1 MNTLPDHTTAVN
13 RADAK
18 RIRLRQGLAGD
29 SPVVAVGAHDAM
41 SARLI
46 EAHGF
51 DAVWVSGFGVSAMAY
66 GLPDLNL
73 TTMTETLD
81 VTRRIEGVTDLP
93 VVVDCD
99 NGYGGF
105 SNVVRTAVEFDRAG
119 VAAICIEDNLFPKRN
134 SLYQGQSRRELIDT
148 KEQARRLRAAKEAQE
163 SPSFVLIARV
173 EALIA
178 GHGVDAAIER
188 ATAYA
193 DAGADA
199 ILIHSKDKTLAQI
212 EGFLERWRETGLS
225 TPLVAVPTLFPDY
238 TADELRAKGFSMVI
252 LANQPMRASVQAM
265 EETLRLLR
273 AEGKPAA
280 ADPHIAAVNHI
291 FELVNTKE
299 TIEADETDEA
309 RVSG

>member
-1 MNTLPDHTTAVN
+1 MNTLPDDRPTVG

-18 RIRLRQGLAGD
+18 RARLRAGLSGER
-29 SPVVAVGAHDAM
+29 PVVAVGAHDAM
-41 SARLI
+41 SATLI

-51 DAVWVSGFGVSAMAY
+51 DAVWVSGFGVSTMAY

-73 TTMTETLD
+73 TTMTEILD
-81 VTRRIEGVTDLP
+81 ATRRIESVTGLP

-105 SNVVRTAVEFDRAG
+105 NNVVRTAVEFDRAG
-119 VAAICIEDNLFPKRN
+119 VSAICIEDNLFPKRN
-134 SLYQGQSRRELIDT
+134 SLFQGQSRRDLIET
-148 KEQARRLRAAKEAQE
+148 KEQARRLRAAKQAQE
-163 SPSFVLIARV
+163 SPDFVLIARV

-178 GHGVDAAIER
+178 GHGVGAAVER
-188 ATAYA
+188 AVAYA
-193 DAGADA
+193 EAGSDA
-199 ILIHSKDKTLAQI
+199 ILIHSKDKTLGEI
-212 EGFLERWRETGLS
+212 EGFLEQWASTGIDK
-225 TPLVAVPTLFPDY
+225 PLVAVPTLFPDY
-238 TADELRAKGFSMVI
+238 TADQLRDKGFSMVI

-291 FELVNTKE
+291 FELVRTQE
-299 TIEADETDEA
+299 TIEAEEA
-309 RVSG
+309 GDQV

>member
-1 MNTLPDHTTAVN
+1 MENTSSERGGALN

-18 RIRLRQGLAGD
+18 RARLRAGLTGD

-46 EAHGF
+46 GAYGF

-73 TTMTETLD
+73 ITMSETLD

-99 NGYGGF
+99 NGYGGL
-105 SNVVRTAVEFDRAG
+105 SNVVRTVVEFDRAG
-119 VAAICIEDNLFPKRN
+119 VAAVCIEDNLFPKRN
-134 SLYQGQSRRELIDT
+134 SLYQGQSQRELVKT
-148 KEQARRLRAAKEAQE
+148 AEQARRLRAGKAAQE
-163 SPSFVLIARV
+163 SESFVLIARV

-178 GHGVDAAIER
+178 GHGVDAACER
-188 ATAYA
+188 AVAYA

-199 ILIHSKDKTLAQI
+199 ILIHSKDKSLWEI
-212 EGFLERWRETGLS
+212 ETFLEQWHRTGIT

-238 TADELRAKGFSMVI
+238 TAGQLYAKGFAMVI
-252 LANQPMRASVQAM
+252 LANHPMRASVLAM
-265 EETLRLLR
+265 EQTLAMLR
-273 AEGKPAA
+273 DEGKPAA
-280 ADPHIAAVNHI
+280 ADPHIAKVDHI
-291 FELVNTKE
+291 FELVHTKE
-299 TIEADETDEA
+299 TIAAEETDEL
-309 RVSG
+309 V